1 MLGSSLTRF
10 ITDAG
15 DSGVLL
21 PIALVGVATLW
32 LFHSRRLAL
41 LLLRSVVLAG
51 AFIVALKLLFLSCGS
66 HWQPG
71 LTSPSGHAC
80 LSAVVYGT
88 LGTVVA
94 AGRPPAV
101 RAAVALVVIA
111 WVAVIALSRVYLGVH
126 TMIEVLVGLAVGGA
140 AQLWFAWSY
149 ARMKPLRIDLK
160 VFSVALTATVL
171 VAFGVRLP
179 VESVIR
185 HLAKRLGD
193 RCDLVAAVPTAGPAL
208 PEPWAVRFRA
218 DAAPARQPGCSS
230 ASTSSA
236 SSRAV
241 CS

>member
-1 MLGSSLTRF
+1 VLASPLTRF

-32 LFHSRRLAL
+32 LFHSRRVAL
-41 LLLRSVVLAG
+41 LLLRSVALAC
-51 AFIVALKLLFLSCGS
+51 AFIAALKLLFLSCGS

-94 AGRPPAV
+94 AGRPPLV
-101 RAAVALVVIA
+101 RAAIALVVIA
-111 WVAVIALSRVYLGVH
+111 IVGMIALSRLVLGVH
-126 TMIEVLVGLAVGGA
+126 TMIEVLVGLAVGTA

-149 ARMKPLRIDLK
+149 ARMKPLRVDLK
-160 VFSVALTATVL
+160 VFSLALTATVL
-171 VAFGVRLP
+171 IAFGVRLP

-185 HLAKRLGD
+185 HMAKRLGD
-193 RCDLVAAVPTAGPAL
+193 RCEIAVAGHVVDLPAPPRPML
-208 PEPWAVRFRA
+208 AFTQTP
-218 DAAPARQPGCSS
+218 QPSRSS

-236 SSRAV
+236 SARAV
-241 CS
+241 